1 MLGKD
6 TVLFVTDEK
15 FVSANLLKDALNKD
29 SKFLGITVASSDLE
43 SAIKSR
49 TKKVRR
55 FLKANVWKPISA
67 FIHKFY
73 NKIKVP
79 EEPYLCD
86 VMSKKKVYNMFFR
99 YAPAAVVASDATI
112 RYSLEEGIKRA
123 GMNVRIF
130 VYSDELGFDFS
141 LLSDSVNHYFVDNIA
156 VRDKLREKGVSSSAI
171 DVNPLPIESE
181 YFEGMD
187 AGVCKQRIGLEPTKE
202 LCLICPA
209 NGESIAAA
217 ETKDVAFVTL
227 GETIAAETNA
237 DGENKASERELF
249 FAADYIAARFDSFT
263 VKRAAALKKPLI
275 LICDEEKNEEGE
287 YLIAAGKAVEA
298 KNGGEIAELIAKLKT
313 GEISVGYDDADVAA
327 QDKVAARIKELIDE
341 AKMN

>member
-43 SAIKSR
+43 SAIKFR
-49 TKKVRR
+49 TKKARR

-181 YFEGMD
+181 YFEEKD
-187 AGVCKQRIGLEPTKE
+187 AGACKQRVGLEPTKK
-202 LCLICPA
+202 LCLVRIG
-209 NGESIAAA
+209 NGEAIETAAM
-217 ETKDVAFVTL
+217 KDTAFI
-227 GETIAAETNA
+227 TI
-237 DGENKASERELF
+237 GENGTADIDENGERKASEQELF
-249 FAADYIAARFDSFT
+249 FAADFIAARFDSVT
-263 VKRAAALKKPLI
+263 VKRAAAMKKPLI
-275 LICDEEKNEEGE
+275 LICDGEKNEEAE
-287 YLIAAGKAVEA
+287 YLIAAGKAAAA
-298 KNGGEIAELIAKLKT
+298 KNGREIAELIAKLKT